1 MSHLRVNLQSEK
13 LKKMDE
19 LTIQPLNLEVIKS
32 VAEFQS
38 EDHVRDEDDGDE
50 PKTILTLD
58 APLNYVIENV
68 HVDGHQ
74 QHQHHHHQVL
84 EEIPHLPY
92 TPEWNHRSSFNYPSP
107 IYLTNPGNAFYPI
120 AGKDVRIS

>member
-1 MSHLRVNLQSEK
+1 
-13 LKKMDE
+13 MDE

-32 VAEFQS
+32 VAEFHTDDGS
-38 EDHVRDEDDGDE
+38 RDDGDE

-68 HVDGHQ
+68 HVIESHSE
-74 QHQHHHHQVL
+74 HHQVL
-84 EEIPHLPY
+84 EEIPHLQY

-107 IYLTNPGNAFYPI
+107 IYLTNPGNVYYPI
-120 AGKDVRIS
+120 AGE

>member
-1 MSHLRVNLQSEK
+1 
-13 LKKMDE
+13 MDE

-32 VAEFQS
+32 VAEFQ
-38 EDHVRDEDDGDE
+38 EDHVRGDEDE

-68 HVDGHQ
+68 HHE
-74 QHQHHHHQVL
+74 HHVL
-84 EEIPHLPY
+84 EEIPHLQY

-120 AGKDVRIS
+120 AG

>member
-1 MSHLRVNLQSEK
+1 
-13 LKKMDE
+13 MDE

-32 VAEFQS
+32 VADFQA
-38 EDHVRDEDDGDE
+38 DDGIREDADE

-68 HVDGHQ
+68 HVESHQ
-74 QHQHHHHQVL
+74 HQVL
-84 EEIPHLPY
+84 EEIPHLQY
-92 TPEWNHRSSFNYPSP
+92 TPEWNHRSSFSYPSP

-120 AGKDVRIS
+120 AGMSVKFS